1 MRNHNSIQGTC
12 LLFLISLTPAK
23 PPGTSSISTK
33 SLPCLNISLHLC
45 LRISRDNRSLLLSS
59 ETLKTNKAVS
69 QIFCHA
75 TSSLSKDPCK
85 IFPIFHT
92 TVSILVMIF
101 SVTYPPWNQWTFLV
115 FFTLV
120 NFFSSLVTHP
130 PLLWLPMEHIL
141 CNKLFLISSL
151 QNSKSP
157 LIQTALTGEI
167 V

>member
-33 SLPCLNISLHLC
+33 SLPCLNISSHLC

-101 SVTYPPWNQWTFLV
+101 FCHIPTLKPMDIPYFLY
-115 FFTLV
+115 
-120 NFFSSLVTHP
+120 S
-130 PLLWLPMEHIL
+130 
-141 CNKLFLISSL
+141 CKLFLFSCHSS
-151 QNSKSP
+151 
-157 LIQTALTGEI
+157 TLTVAPHGTHTL
-167 V
+167 